1 MQFVH
6 NAFIELDP
14 SCSTKMGSDPICSR
28 IIILGEITIN
38 FHGAFGGL
46 KNWKVV

>member
-14 SCSTKMGSDPICSR
+14 SCSTTMGFNPFGSR
-28 IIILGEITIN
+28 IIILGELTLSMI
-38 FHGAFGGL
+38 FMVLFEG
-46 KNWKVV
+46 